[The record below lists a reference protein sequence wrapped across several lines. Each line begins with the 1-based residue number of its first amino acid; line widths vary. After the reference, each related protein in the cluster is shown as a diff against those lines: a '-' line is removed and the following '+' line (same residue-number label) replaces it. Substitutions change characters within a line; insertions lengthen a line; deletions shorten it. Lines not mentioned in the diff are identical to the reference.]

1 MKKNYIRVFDK
12 RVLEMILTDQK
23 AEIEA
28 KSEDRICPRKEV
40 ELIDLNS
47 TQAQVVIGVRRSGK
61 STLCY
66 QALKE
71 AGVKFAYAD
80 FDDERLNGLQADQ
93 LNDVLETLYKIYGDF
108 RYLFLD
114 EIQNIEGWH
123 LFANRMLRM
132 KMHILVTGSNA
143 KLLSSE
149 LATHL
154 TGRSKEIHLYPFS
167 FYEYCTMLN
176 VDTESFTTKE
186 EAFRRKAFDD
196 YSAGGGF
203 PELLTIQDTRSYVSG
218 LVDNIIKRDIIQRYK
233 ISYKAELEELAQH
246 LMNVSPT
253 RIVTSSLAKMFHLKS
268 EHTVKNYVDYLK
280 QAFLLIGLKKFSPK
294 SRVRTTQEK
303 VYVVDVAMM
312 NNRDN
317 AFAGD
322 NLGWRLETI
331 VFLSLV
337 RECRLEGLD
346 LYYLDER
353 SSECDFI
360 VCRGNT
366 ALQAIQVSYDISPK
380 KTLRREIAGLKAAAE
395 VTGCKDLLLLTDHD
409 RKEIQADGLNIR
421 VLPVYEWCLRD
432 SAIRQ

>member
-1 MKKNYIRVFDK
+1 MKKNYIRVFGK

-23 AEIEA
+23 TEIEA

-123 LFANRMLRM
+123 LFVNRMLRM

-154 TGRSKEIHLYPFS
+154 TGRSKEIQLYPFS
-167 FYEYCTMLN
+167 FYEYCTMLG
-176 VDTESFTTKE
+176 VDTQSFTTKG

-203 PELLTIQDTRSYVSG
+203 PELLT
-218 LVDNIIKRDIIQRYK
+218 
-233 ISYKAELEELAQH
+233 
-246 LMNVSPT
+246 
-253 RIVTSSLAKMFHLKS
+253 
-268 EHTVKNYVDYLK
+268 
-280 QAFLLIGLKKFSPK
+280 
-294 SRVRTTQEK
+294 TQEK
-303 VYVVDVAMM
+303 AYVVDVAMM

-322 NLGWRLETI
+322 NRGWRLE
-331 VFLSLV
+331 
-337 RECRLEGLD
+337 
-346 LYYLDER
+346 
-353 SSECDFI
+353 
-360 VCRGNT
+360 
-366 ALQAIQVSYDISPK
+366 
-380 KTLRREIAGLKAAAE
+380 KTLRREVAGLKAAAE
-395 VTGCKDLLLLTDHD
+395 VTGCKNLLLL
-409 RKEIQADGLNIR
+409 E
-421 VLPVYEWCLRD
+421 
-432 SAIRQ
+432 